1 MKKRIVREI
10 GTLAIGGLAAQAIG
24 LALSPVVARLYAPES
39 YAVLTV
45 FLTVVTT
52 CLPAICGKYEIAVV
66 VAGTD
71 RHARELVGLC
81 FWLAGAIS
89 GTLLIVTLFFGEY
102 ITSWL
107 GGPNLGWWIVAAPP
121 FMFVSAVT
129 VIMTNHA
136 NRHRE
141 YRALSTLALV
151 QAVAIALMNLTFGF
165 MGLEATG
172 LLIGNCLATLLGSLW
187 ILAKFRNSF
196 SLSDMRW
203 NEAKRDVAKKYL
215 DFPLYN
221 GTSTLL
227 NAITLGM
234 PVFFIAHLCSAETVG
249 FYGLLMRV
257 AQVPLAVISG
267 SVMQVLLR
275 QMSATVREGQNAT
288 PFLFRV
294 TMALLALVAVP
305 TLVLVLW
312 APELF
317 SWAFGE
323 RWREAGALLTI
334 LMPTLALQFVVS
346 TVSPT
351 FGATG
356 HNALAAVWKV
366 IAFLVTLAVFVFV
379 APSLNVQG
387 IFVAIAITNAALYA
401 LYYALAWYCAR
412 NPYTGSHC

>member
-10 GTLAIGGLAAQAIG
+10 GTHAIGGLAAQAIG

-215 DFPLYN
+215 DSLPEYEILDPLLKAYVEDF
-221 GTSTLL
+221 L
-227 NAITLGM
+227 
-234 PVFFIAHLCSAETVG
+234 P
-249 FYGLLMRV
+249 
-257 AQVPLAVISG
+257 PAVIAE
-267 SVMQVLLR
+267 R
-275 QMSATVREGQNAT
+275 QNL
-288 PFLFRV
+288 P
-294 TMALLALVAVP
+294 LALVRDIVSKVDRNEYKRQQA
-305 TLVLVLW
+305 
-312 APELF
+312 APGLKVT
-317 SWAFGE
+317 SKAFGMG
-323 RWREAGALLTI
+323 RRYPIAQRYRE
-334 LMPTLALQFVVS
+334 
-346 TVSPT
+346 
-351 FGATG
+351 
-356 HNALAAVWKV
+356 
-366 IAFLVTLAVFVFV
+366 
-379 APSLNVQG
+379 
-387 IFVAIAITNAALYA
+387 
-401 LYYALAWYCAR
+401 
-412 NPYTGSHC
+412 